1 MNDYIKILISS
12 NDLGERVDLLI
23 SKKIENLSRNRIQN
37 LILDSKVLYNKKKV
51 CNRSLLIKEE
61 GCIEINIPKPS
72 NLNIKPQKMDL
83 NILYEDKDLI
93 VINKKAGIV
102 VHPGA
107 GKQEKTLVS
116 GLIEHCKNSL
126 SGVGGVLRP
135 GIVHRIDKMTSG
147 VLVIAKNDETH
158 NKLSE
163 QFRERVVQ
171 KKYICFTWNSLNL
184 PKGIIDKNINRSK
197 FNRKKM
203 TVCQKNEGKQAITEY
218 ELKKKFD
225 FDGISICF
233 YECKLLTGRT
243 HQIRVHFSHMQTPLL
258 GDDIYKKN
266 VNTAN
271 LPFDVKNL
279 IEEDFIL
286 KKRQALH
293 AKSLEFFHPKKKKN
307 MFFEAEIPVDLKK
320 LLNSLVKTVT

>member
-1 MNDYIKILISS
+1 MGK
-12 NDLGERVDLLI
+12 RVDLLI
-23 SKKIENLSRNRIQN
+23 SKKIDNLSRNRIQN

-51 CNRSLLIKEE
+51 SNRSLIIKKE
-61 GCIEINIPKPS
+61 GFIEIKIPKPR
-72 NLNIKPQKMDL
+72 NLDIKPQKMDL
-83 NILYEDKDLI
+83 NVIYEDEDLI

-107 GKQEKTLVS
+107 GNHEKTLVS
-116 GLIEHCKNSL
+116 GLVEHCKNSL

-163 QFRERVVQ
+163 QFKERVVT
-171 KKYICFTWNSLNL
+171 KKYICFSWNSLNL

-203 TVCQKNEGKQAITEY
+203 TICPNNEGKQAITEY
-218 ELKKKFD
+218 ELKKKFNFND
-225 FDGISICF
+225 ISICH
-233 YECKLLTGRT
+233 YECNLLTGRT
-243 HQIRVHFSHMQTPLL
+243 HQIRVHFSHMETPLL

-266 VNTAN
+266 LNTKN
-271 LPFDVKNL
+271 LPSDIKNL
-279 IEEDFIL
+279 IERDFVL

-307 MFFEAEIPVDLKK
+307 IYFEAEMPEDLKK
-320 LLNSLVKTVT
+320 LLNSLEKTML